1 MTKETGLARFG
12 DAEVSVGSGA
22 TLDLA
27 SAEMSLS
34 KLKVD
39 LDSGAGTITRFTP
52 AEGGTIELTS
62 ASRVASGRAI
72 PLAVTEMASPANLKS
87 WTVKVNGAV
96 RSDLGVRWNG
106 GVLRVS
112 GGGLSIIFR

>member
-1 MTKETGLARFG
+1 
-12 DAEVSVGSGA
+12 
-22 TLDLA
+22 
-27 SAEMSLS
+27 
-34 KLKVD
+34 
-39 LDSGAGTITRFTP
+39 
-52 AEGGTIELTS
+52 
-62 ASRVASGRAI
+62 
-72 PLAVTEMASPANLKS
+72 MASPNNLKS